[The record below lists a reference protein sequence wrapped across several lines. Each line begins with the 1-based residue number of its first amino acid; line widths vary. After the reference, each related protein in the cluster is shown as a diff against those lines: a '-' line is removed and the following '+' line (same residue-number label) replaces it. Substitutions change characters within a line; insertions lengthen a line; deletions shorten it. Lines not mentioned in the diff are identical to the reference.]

1 MYIDIYQLREE
12 LNRVFDQKAEEFFN
26 RIYGKQK
33 GEEYEESDLITI
45 EEAADFFK
53 VSRTT
58 LNNWIK
64 SNKIISVK
72 SGNRR
77 LFSKEYIKRYKK
89 VNFNYNVRIRN
100 NPNKHV

>member
-64 SNKIISVK
+64 NNKIISVK

-77 LFSKEYIKRYKK
+77 LFSKEYIKRYKEA
-89 VNFNYNVRIRN
+89 NFNYNVRIRT